1 MKTLSVGLLLHA
13 LVPAFWANILARL
26 YLNPMSRPFHLTSFA
41 KSFAVM
47 LFYFGLSIAL
57 FVLAARMAA
66 SRTELEHGGGFV
78 VLAGLILIAMYS
90 TLYMVLS
97 AYNVVGQIPDTRQK
111 MRKSMTRLC
120 LGAAILVILGSAAFP
135 PIES

>member
-26 YLNPMSRPFHLTSFA
+26 YLNPMSRPFPLTSFA
-41 KSFAVM
+41 KSSAVM

-78 VLAGLILIAMYS
+78 VLTGLILIAMYS

-97 AYNVVGQIPDTRQK
+97 AYNVVGQIPETRK
-111 MRKSMTRLC
+111 KARKSMTRLC
-120 LGAAILVILGSAAFP
+120 LGASMLVILGYAAFP
-135 PIES
+135 AVQS

>member
-1 MKTLSVGLLLHA
+1 
-13 LVPAFWANILARL
+13 
-26 YLNPMSRPFHLTSFA
+26 
-41 KSFAVM
+41 M

-78 VLAGLILIAMYS
+78 VLAELIFIAMYS
-90 TLYMVLS
+90 SLFMVLS
-97 AYNVVGQIPDTRQK
+97 AYNVVEQIPDTRQK

-120 LGAAILVILGSAAFP
+120 LGAAILIMLGSAAFP
-135 PIES
+135 ALES